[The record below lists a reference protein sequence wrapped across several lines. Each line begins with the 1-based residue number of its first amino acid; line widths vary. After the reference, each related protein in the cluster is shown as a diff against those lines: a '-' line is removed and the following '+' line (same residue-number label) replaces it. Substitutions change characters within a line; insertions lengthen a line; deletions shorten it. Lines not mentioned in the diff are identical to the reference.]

1 MPHSD
6 KILIHEILNLSFIR
20 GILGMNP
27 FLNNNTHN
35 TWPSVVTILNLPLWF
50 CNKQKYIMLSGLILG
65 PQQHGND
72 IDTYF
77 MPFFEDLKVLW
88 YNKGVEVLDEHK
100 YEYFQ
105 YLFVTVSDSPVTRNL
120 LGQSKKVGCRC
131 PRSR

>member
-50 CNKQKYIMLSGLILG
+50 CNKQKYIMLSGLIPG

-77 MPFFEDLKVLW
+77 MPLFEDLKVLW

-100 YEYFQ
+100 CEYFQ
-105 YLFVTVSDSPVTRNL
+105 YLFVTVSDSLVTHNL
-120 LGQSKKVGCRC
+120 LG
-131 PRSR
+131 